1 MNKQLRN
8 TFRLVI
14 VGFAGL
20 SLIAL
25 LACSSSGTNT
35 TSIALTT
42 LPTITLPGT
51 NTSTTSPSYTINIA
65 SKEVVGSYLVDGSGM
80 TLYYTVSDRPNY
92 SNLPDETLSA
102 WPVFYVTDYRVP
114 SVLNVSDFGFYNRDN
129 NIKQTTYKGY
139 PLYYF
144 YQDKVR
150 GDTLGNKLSGVWF
163 VVNPA
168 NFP

>member
-1 MNKQLRN
+1 MSKLPRN
-8 TFRLVI
+8 IFRLAI

-20 SLIAL
+20 SPLALI
-25 LACSSSGTNT
+25 ACSSYGSNT
-35 TSIALTT
+35 TTTTVTT
-42 LPTITLPGT
+42 LPSITTPGT
-51 NTSTTSPSYTINIA
+51 NTSTTSPSYTVNVA
-65 SKEVVGSYLVDGSGM
+65 SKEVVGTYLVDGRGM

-102 WPVFYVTDYRVP
+102 WPVFYVTDHRLP
-114 SVLNVSDFGFYNRDN
+114 SLLNASDFGFYTRDN

-163 VVNPA
+163 VVNPDS
-168 NFP
+168 FP